1 MNKNQNYESDP
12 RGRIFIGFMKGWGG
26 GGGGGKL
33 HNVKNDRIN

>member
-26 GGGGGKL
+26 GGKL